1 MPPDG
6 RVVAVVVAAGV
17 GRRFGADAEP
27 KALADLGGRTVV
39 DRAIAAVAGAEG
51 IDGVVVAVPAG
62 AADDEGG
69 MHPVERAVRGAWPE
83 AVVVTGGAERADSVA
98 ACLAALDADVAWVAV
113 HDAARPLVPVDVVA
127 RVLGAAGP
135 GVDAV
140 VPALAVHDTLK
151 RVGGGRTVEATV
163 DRAALVAVQ
172 TPQLCRV
179 AVLARALA
187 TDAGRAATDC
197 AGAVASAGGRVVW
210 VEGDRRSLKIT
221 VPDDLAFASALLE
234 GAPC

>member
-17 GRRFGADAEP
+17 GRRFGSGAEP

-39 DRAIAAVAGAEG
+39 DRAIGVVAGAEG
-51 IDGVVVAVPAG
+51 IDGVVVAVPA
-62 AADDEGG
+62 AATDDDGI
-69 MHPVERAVRGAWPE
+69 HPVERAVRGAWPE

-98 ACLAALDADVAWVAV
+98 ACLAALDAGVTWVAV
-113 HDAARPLVPVDVVA
+113 HDAARPLVPAEVVA
-127 RVLGAAGP
+127 RVLEAAGP

-140 VPALAVHDTLK
+140 VPALPVHDTLK
-151 RVGGGRTVEATV
+151 RVGGERAVEATV